1 MLSKNRNLESPSK
14 NAAIFLTFLPLRAKF
29 KIFEFEIS
37 NSPASSSSVSSKLY
51 RTCILDWFIRLY

>member
-37 NSPASSSSVSSKLY
+37 NSPASSSSFSS
-51 RTCILDWFIRLY
+51 